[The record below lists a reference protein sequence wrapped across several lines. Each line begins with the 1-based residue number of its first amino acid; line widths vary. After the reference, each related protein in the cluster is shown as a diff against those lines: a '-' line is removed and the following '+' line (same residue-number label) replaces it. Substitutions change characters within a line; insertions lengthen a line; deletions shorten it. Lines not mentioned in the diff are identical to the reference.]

1 MNLGDRLKEL
11 RKKRKYSQE
20 DLAKIIGINRG
31 TYGQYEIGRRNPDY
45 ETLKKLAEFYGV
57 TTDYLLGLEK
67 KEKEDSIDIKEA
79 LKNKRATWGG
89 QELTPEQ
96 REILTEFFAIIR
108 DRVKE
113 GRKVSEE
120 KKDDETKS
128 AEEKKLIKS
137 IKLLAWMH
145 TLYHLCI
152 LFYLTN

>member
-96 REILTEFFAIIR
+96 REILTEFFTMIR
-108 DRVKE
+108 DRIK
-113 GRKVSEE
+113 EE
-120 KKDDETKS
+120 KKIEDENDSTR
-128 AEEKKLIKS
+128 EKKLIKS
-137 IKLLAWMH
+137 IELLA
-145 TLYHLCI
+145 
-152 LFYLTN
+152 